1 MFSYT
6 SICTPYFFCLVKSK
20 GCSKTTNNK
29 LTRRKSVINL
39 SRWNCKNISPISIY
53 PLTPSA
59 KRSVLFLIEFVLICA
74 MINLFIFL
82 TSNTFSLV
90 VKSCSSDS
98 EVVETGNG
106 RISVKGLR
114 IGRSML
120 VFTFSMSWEEC
131 LGVEMILLLL
141 FVVIPKHS
149 LSYQNVCIL
158 IKNLMLTY

>member
-1 MFSYT
+1 
-6 SICTPYFFCLVKSK
+6 
-20 GCSKTTNNK
+20 
-29 LTRRKSVINL
+29 
-39 SRWNCKNISPISIY
+39 
-53 PLTPSA
+53 
-59 KRSVLFLIEFVLICA
+59 

-82 TSNTFSLV
+82 TSDAFSLV

-114 IGRSML
+114 IGRSTL